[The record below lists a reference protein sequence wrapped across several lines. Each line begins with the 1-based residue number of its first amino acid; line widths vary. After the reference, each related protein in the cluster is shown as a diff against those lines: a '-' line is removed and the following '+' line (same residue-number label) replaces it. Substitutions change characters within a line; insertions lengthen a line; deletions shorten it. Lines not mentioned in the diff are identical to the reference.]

1 MGRATGRARR
11 PTRGRGKRGG
21 RSLAGAEKS
30 AHIGNVTPYATR
42 RRPATPGR
50 DGAVVVWR
58 RTLRGGRGMTRT
70 SSVLCVGPPV
80 TPSPFPLS
88 RNRTTTM
95 NHVRTPTM
103 RSLHVNLLGAAAVA
117 LLFCA
122 LTPGAAQG

>member
-50 DGAVVVWR
+50 DGAVVVSR
-58 RTLRGGRGMTRT
+58 RTLPRRT
-70 SSVLCVGPPV
+70 WHDSNFVGEPSSR
-80 TPSPFPLS
+80 SPAFPES
-88 RNRTTTM
+88 HHDNEPREDA
-95 NHVRTPTM
+95 NHGI
-103 RSLHVNLLGAAAVA
+103 N
-117 LLFCA
+117 
-122 LTPGAAQG
+122 